1 MKIKRFIAL
10 CMILV
15 LCLSVSSC
23 GYRLVKVEDLESTTV
38 GENGTNTDTVNPT
51 PEGTTV
57 PVETTTD
64 PADFS
69 GITVNSDYRSVA
81 MSKEEVADMYAKAVN
96 DVKLRC
102 PGFTCTSHQEIS
114 DVKAGNGGL
123 QLADRIL
130 HLVASEVIQN
140 NDNLD
145 YNTTVQPYDDISV
158 REFFPVFGED
168 YACEITDYSIITS
181 AACYTNGAYYKLVL
195 TVADTLN
202 PEPKTSQF
210 GKIMTPVER
219 EPIANGIAQYV
230 PVLDMK
236 QYQFDINYTGN
247 EITCIIECASNRIVS
262 MTQKMIM
269 QIEIDLNLD
278 LVIFYTT
285 MIEASGT
292 VINHLSYD
300 NFIW

>member
-1 MKIKRFIAL
+1 MKIKVFIAL
-10 CMILV
+10 CLTLV
-15 LCLSVSSC
+15 LCLGFSSC
-23 GYRLVKVEDLESTTV
+23 GYRLVKIEDPESTTAE
-38 GENGTNTDTVNPT
+38 ENNQDINASNPAS
-51 PEGTTV
+51 EETTL
-57 PVETTTD
+57 PMETTTD
-64 PADFS
+64 PADYS

-130 HLVASEVIQN
+130 HLVASQVILN

-145 YNTTVQPYDDISV
+145 YNRTVQPYDDISV
-158 REFFPVFGED
+158 HDYFPVFGED
-168 YACEITDYSIITS
+168 YACEISDYSIITS

-195 TVADTLN
+195 TLADTLN

-219 EPIANGIAQYV
+219 EPIADAIATYV

-247 EITCIIECASNRIVS
+247 EITCMIECATNRIVS

-269 QIEIDLNLD
+269 QLDIDLNLD
-278 LVIFYTT
+278 LIVFYTT

>member
-1 MKIKRFIAL
+1 MKFKRFIAL

-23 GYRLVKVEDLESTTV
+23 GYRLVKVEDLESTTA
-38 GENGTNTDTVNPT
+38 ENGTTANTQNPV
-51 PEGTTV
+51 PEETTL
-57 PVETTTD
+57 PTETTTD

-81 MSKEEVADMYAKAVN
+81 MSKEEVADMYARAVN

-130 HLVASEVIQN
+130 HLVASEVIKN

-158 REFFPVFGED
+158 REYFPVFGED

-210 GKIMTPVER
+210 GKIMTPIER
-219 EPIANGIAQYV
+219 KPVADAIAQYV

-247 EITCIIECASNRIVS
+247 EITCLIECATNRIVS
-262 MTQKMIM
+262 MTQKTIM

-278 LVIFYTT
+278 LIVFYTT

-300 NFIW
+300 NFVW